1 LSKPDTAISAISP
14 PAATPVA
21 ATPSVE
27 LVADLSCP
35 WCYVAFRRLRRLQQ
49 EASLVLV
56 WRPFLLNP
64 FLPPEGMERH
74 LYRARKFGSLEASR
88 RLDRRLAEVGERD
101 GIAFAFER
109 IARTPQTVAAH
120 GLLLA
125 AQRRGLVE
133 LAAERLF
140 AAMFCQGRDI
150 GDYRELAAEARHLGL
165 DWRAPPPG
173 AAAPHSAAVIAAHDR
188 ACAAGITGVPLLSFR
203 PGLSI
208 AGAQSLD
215 SLRAMLD
222 LARYRL
228 RAEAATGQGRQAS

>member
-1 LSKPDTAISAISP
+1 M
-14 PAATPVA
+14 V

-27 LVADLSCP
+27 LLADLSCP
-35 WCYVAFRRLRRLQQ
+35 WCYVAFRRIRRLQL
-49 EASLVLV
+49 ETSLVLA

-64 FLPPEGMERH
+64 FLPAEGMERG
-74 LYRARKFGSLEASR
+74 LYRTRKFGSLEASR
-88 RLDRRLAEVGERD
+88 RLDRRLVEIGEQE

-109 IARTPQTVAAH
+109 IARTPQTITAH

-140 AAMFCQGRDI
+140 AAMFTQGRDI
-150 GDYRELAAEARHLGL
+150 GDPNELASEARHLGL
-165 DWRAPPPG
+165 EWRAGEPG
-173 AAAPHSAAVIAAHDR
+173 AAPAHAAAVIASHDR
-188 ACAAGITGVPLLSFR
+188 ACAAGISGVPLLTFR

-208 AGAQSLD
+208 AGAQSLEAM
-215 SLRAMLD
+215 RAMLD

-228 RAEAATGQGRQAS
+228 RAEAAQGRQAS

>member
-1 LSKPDTAISAISP
+1 LSRLDRGISPISP
-14 PAATPVA
+14 PTGSSLAATPV
-21 ATPSVE
+21 VE

-64 FLPPEGMERH
+64 FMPPEGMERR
-74 LYRARKFGSLEASR
+74 LYRARKFGGVEAAR
-88 RLDRRLAEVGERD
+88 RLDRRLAEIGEAD

-109 IARTPQTVAAH
+109 IARTPQTVAAQS
-120 GLLLA
+120 LLLE

-133 LAAERLF
+133 LMAERLF
-140 AAMFCQGRDI
+140 SAMFTQGRDI
-150 GDYRELAAEARHLGL
+150 GDLRELLVEARHFGL
-165 DWRAPPPG
+165 DWAGPAG
-173 AAAPHSAAVIAAHDR
+173 AAAAVLASHER
-188 ACAAGITGVPLLSFR
+188 AVAAGTTGVPLLVFR

-208 AGAQSLD
+208 AGAQSLET
-215 SLRAMLD
+215 LRAMLD

-228 RAEAATGQGRQAS
+228 RIEAVSGSGAAQGRQAS